1 MSNYIIVGILVV
13 VLYFGLRSSIKHFR
27 GEGGCCGGGTYKA
40 RRKKLNTVVGR
51 KTFTVEGMSCQ
62 HCVNRVM
69 EAVNSIDG
77 ASALVKLKKGQ
88 VIVSLERPVSNEI
101 IRDAIEKAG
110 YKVTEIKEGSTQP

>member
-1 MSNYIIVGILVV
+1 MSNFIIAGVLAVI
-13 VLYFGLRSSIKHFR
+13 LYFALRSTMKHFR

-40 RRKKLNTVVGR
+40 RRKRLHTVAEK

-77 ASALVKLKKGQ
+77 ASALVKLKRGL
-88 VIVSLERPVSNEI
+88 VIISLEHPIDDEI
-101 IRDAIEKAG
+101 LKDAIENAG
-110 YKVTEIKEGSTQP
+110 YTVTGIRKS